1 MCTKVDLWVSQKHL
15 DVKYRK
21 HHHVDTNVTA
31 PIWGPI
37 PALDQMRNALSLTT
51 AGIQIHP
58 KISALV
64 TVRDTRLLAVVSLV
78 FKTIQ
83 ILFL

>member
-1 MCTKVDLWVSQKHL
+1 M
-15 DVKYRK
+15 
-21 HHHVDTNVTA
+21 TA

-58 KISALV
+58 KISVLV
-64 TVRDTRLLAVVSLV
+64 TVQATRLFAIVSLV
-78 FKTIQ
+78 FRTIQ